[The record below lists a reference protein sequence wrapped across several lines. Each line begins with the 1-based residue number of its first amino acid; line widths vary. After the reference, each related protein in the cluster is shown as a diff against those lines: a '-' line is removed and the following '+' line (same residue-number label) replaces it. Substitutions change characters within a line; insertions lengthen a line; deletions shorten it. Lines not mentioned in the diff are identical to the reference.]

1 MKFLEMYL
9 SILRVRGANNPVL
22 YQESL
27 RIEKL
32 MDNEE
37 KFASKSIYL
46 TLVIFIIFAGFIAAI
61 VIFGP

>member
-32 MDNEE
+32 MNKEE
-37 KFASKSIYL
+37 KFALKSIYL
-46 TLVIFIIFAGFIAAI
+46 SLVIFIIFAGFIATL